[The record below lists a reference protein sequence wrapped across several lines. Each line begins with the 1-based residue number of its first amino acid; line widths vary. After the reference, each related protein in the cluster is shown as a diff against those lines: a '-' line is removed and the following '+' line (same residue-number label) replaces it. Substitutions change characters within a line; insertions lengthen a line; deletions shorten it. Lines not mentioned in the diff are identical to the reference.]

1 VWVLAYWPDVVSDFS
16 RFHRVRRI
24 EDDPD
29 LDAPGFLALA
39 YRIEVYG
46 GAVAL
51 RVVQH
56 RARPAPAAAP
66 VAQEMSFDD
75 WVGAHPE
82 LLIEAANRMGGD
94 RGA

>member
-29 LDAPGFLALA
+29 LDAPGFFALA

-51 RVVQH
+51 RAAQH
-56 RARPAPAAAP
+56 RAHQAPAAQAR
-66 VAQEMSFDD
+66 EMSFDE
-75 WVGAHPE
+75 WVRSHQP
-82 LLIEAANRMGGD
+82 LVIEAAGRTGGD
-94 RGA
+94 RDAGS